1 MTNYLSIDFES
12 WAYPNLPEFKN
23 LGSGERKRLD
33 GGYVKDSAEKILAIL
48 KKYKT
53 KMTFFVLG
61 QLYEWYPETIED
73 IAKDGHEIAY
83 HTYAH
88 DICDSKKTLV
98 KSLENSK
105 KFLRKFKPKGFRAPN
120 IIMKKEFFPTLNQ
133 YGFQYD
139 SSTYGSYSAIND
151 FGNLRE
157 IPVSKFC
164 GLPVGSG
171 YFMALCRNNI
181 GHIYRRINQKGNPV
195 IAFIHNWQIL
205 NPKNATFP
213 NKKYLLRHPYYLPY
227 TFEICGT
234 FEYLLKNFSF
244 APMANLIN

>member
-23 LGSGERKRLD
+23 LGSSERKGLD
-33 GGYVKDSAEKILAIL
+33 GGYVKDSAEKILPIL

-61 QLYEWYPETIED
+61 QLYDWYPETIEN

-83 HTYAH
+83 HTYIH
-88 DICDSKKTLV
+88 NILDSEKTLISTLE
-98 KSLENSK
+98 KSKN
-105 KFLRKFKPKGFRAPN
+105 FLRKFKPKGFRAPN
-120 IIMKKEFFPTLNQ
+120 ILSKKGYLPILKEF
-133 YGFQYD
+133 GFKYD
-139 SSTYGSYSAIND
+139 SSSYGPYSSRYTSGGIT
-151 FGNLRE
+151 E
-157 IPVSKFC
+157 IPVSTLFR
-164 GLPVGSG
+164 LPIGSG
-171 YFMALCRNNI
+171 YFSALLRDNI
-181 GHIYRRINQKGNPV
+181 GRLYRQVNHKGEPV

-205 NPKNATFP
+205 KPQNATFP